1 MQISNEEAK
10 LMEISKLQKTVESL
24 SLELDAAKLSTVNE
38 INKNAVLQRQLELS
52 MKERTALE
60 KEEAAITELRNENAL
75 LKDIRIFFTA
85 GWILRFDFGF
95 FPSSGGAILFQW
107 QQWQE

>member
-85 GWILRFDFGF
+85 GWYVVRIFCFVIKRD
-95 FPSSGGAILFQW
+95 IKI
-107 QQWQE
+107 